1 MEEFR
6 NVHGYEGLY
15 EISNTGIVR
24 SVERKVETSKGI
36 RIYKSKILNPGIQK
50 SGYLYVTLSKEG
62 KSRTFRVHRLVAEA
76 FIPNPNNLS
85 DVDHIDE
92 NKNNN
97 SVENLRWLSHKEN
110 SSRSNTG
117 KTKDNSLGKNP
128 KAKKVYD
135 NKGNEYSCLKEL
147 SNLLNINYSTLKSRF
162 RKSNKL
168 EINNTIYSYDK
179 TIFEKEIQG

>member
-1 MEEFR
+1 MLR
-6 NVHGYEGLY
+6 KRTLGNKKKSTYTVY
-15 EISNTGIVR
+15 SNCNGG
-24 SVERKVETSKGI
+24 SV
-36 RIYKSKILNPGIQK
+36 YFN
-50 SGYLYVTLSKEG
+50 
-62 KSRTFRVHRLVAEA
+62 
-76 FIPNPNNLS
+76 NNLS

-128 KAKKVYD
+128 RAKKVYD